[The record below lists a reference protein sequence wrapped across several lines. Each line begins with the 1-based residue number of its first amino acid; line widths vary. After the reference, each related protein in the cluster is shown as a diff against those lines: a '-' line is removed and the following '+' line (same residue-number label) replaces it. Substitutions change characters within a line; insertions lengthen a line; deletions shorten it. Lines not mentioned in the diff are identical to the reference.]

1 MKKILILAACTLV
14 LAALL
19 VFVGYNKFTNDKDDS
34 PKTNEV
40 LTSTDDSGAI
50 TEIASYDE
58 DLNPLSIENKLK
70 IEDDQRKTVYFEIFN
85 GINYDRDF
93 KIIVLQNFIQTNF
106 RVDGSETS
114 ISSHSINI
122 GGNKKER
129 IKVSVDVDSETVDLT
144 VLFIK
149 EPNEIVKEMD
159 FDKLTYYERVYAKRF
174 TIDNGDEKIDVNIK
188 KPDFS
193 YKSEVDDTPIFL
205 SESSKDRKILP
216 SAQEKTN
223 AYLHIG
229 NPNATEN
236 MRAAIIALKD
246 WDQAKLNDDMVWF
259 VESKNTG
266 TLGYKVDFPEIEHIE
281 ENLQFI
287 LFPYPYEDWEKYTM
301 NPIEYTFRTALLK

>member
-19 VFVGYNKFTNDKDDS
+19 VFVGYNKFTNDRDDS

-106 RVDGSETS
+106 RVDDSETS

-287 LFPYPYEDWEKYTM
+287 LFPYPYEDWGKYTM

>member
-1 MKKILILAACTLV
+1 MKRFLILAACTLV

-229 NPNATEN
+229 NPNAMEN

-246 WDQAKLNDDMVWF
+246 WDQVKLNDDMVWF

-266 TLGYKVDFPEIEHIE
+266 TLGYKVDFPQIENVE

-287 LFPYPYEDWEKYTM
+287 LFPYPYEDWGKYTM

>member
-58 DLNPLSIENKLK
+58 DFNPLSIENKLK

-287 LFPYPYEDWEKYTM
+287 LFPYPYEDWGNYTM

>member
-1 MKKILILAACTLV
+1 MKKVLILAVCTLV

-19 VFVGYNKFTNDKDDS
+19 VFVGYNKFINVKDES
-34 PKTNEV
+34 SKINEIS
-40 LTSTDDSGAI
+40 TSTDDSGAV

-58 DLNPLSIENKLK
+58 NLNPLSTENKLK
-70 IEDDQRKTVYFEIFN
+70 IEGDQRKTIYFEIFN

-106 RVDGSETS
+106 HVDDSETS
-114 ISSHSINI
+114 ISSHDINI
-122 GGNKKER
+122 GENKKER
-129 IKVSVDVDSETVDLT
+129 IKVSVDVDSKTADLT

-149 EPNEIVKEMD
+149 EPNEIVKRMD
-159 FDKLTYYERVYAKRF
+159 FDKLTYYEPVYAKRF
-174 TIDNGDEKIDVNIK
+174 TTDNDDEKVDVNIK
-188 KPDFS
+188 NPDFS

-205 SESSKDRKILP
+205 SKSSKDRKILP
-216 SAQEKTN
+216 SAQEKTK

-229 NPNATEN
+229 NPNPTEN

-246 WDQAKLNDDMVWF
+246 WDQVKLNGDMVWL

-266 TLGYKVDFPEIEHIE
+266 TLGYKVDLPEIENIE

-287 LFPYPYEDWEKYTM
+287 LFPYPYEDWGKYTM

>member
-19 VFVGYNKFTNDKDDS
+19 VFVGYNKFTNDRDDS

-287 LFPYPYEDWEKYTM
+287 LFPYPYEDWGNYTM